1 MSQNRRSSG
10 TPRTA
15 RTGALLGIVFGT
27 VAMFLLWVLSIFAPL
42 LLALLTASILAGVG
56 GAVAASRLRRGPAG
70 ANLAGLYSLVG
81 VVIGIVPLLLLGSNP
96 LTGVQVIFFGLAL
109 AAISAMGGQLSGGR

>member
-1 MSQNRRSSG
+1 
-10 TPRTA
+10 
-15 RTGALLGIVFGT
+15 
-27 VAMFLLWVLSIFAPL
+27 MFLLWVLSIFAPL

-56 GAVAASRLRRGPAG
+56 GAVAASRLHRGPAG

-96 LTGVQVIFFGLAL
+96 LTGVQVILFGLAL
-109 AAISAMGGQLSGGR
+109 AAISAMSGQLSGGR